1 MQLHRSPRH
10 RRFAAAAALSA
21 ATVLAATACAPTG
34 ATAASLTTDNH
45 IHELIPSDDGLSLLV
60 GTHNGLFTV
69 DLDSGDVA
77 GPVGEHVIDLMGL
90 TRADGELLAS
100 GHPGASGPQHLQG
113 PNLGLIQ
120 SSDAGETWEA
130 VSLEGVADFH
140 ALTYDPAAGTVVGV
154 HAGQILISDDMGAS
168 WREGAEAES
177 YDLLA
182 TSDGLLMTGISGLSV
197 STDAGESFQP
207 VEDAPPL
214 ALLANADDAVIGV
227 DLAGTLWR
235 SGPGLQWTPE
245 GTTPEQIH
253 ALTLLPNGEVIVAT
267 ESGLQ
272 RTSDLGQSW
281 RPLIP

>member
-1 MQLHRSPRH
+1 MKLHRSPRL
-10 RRFAAAAALSA
+10 RRIAATSALSA
-21 ATVLAATACAPTG
+21 TILLVATACAPVG
-34 ATAASLTTDNH
+34 ATAESLTTDNH
-45 IHELIPSDDGLSLLV
+45 IHKLMPSDDGQSLLV
-60 GTHNGLFTV
+60 GTHNGLFSV
-69 DLDSGDVA
+69 DLESGDVE

-90 TRADGELLAS
+90 TRADDRLLAS
-100 GHPGASGPQHLQG
+100 GHPGASGPQHLEG

-140 ALTYDPAAGTVVGV
+140 ALTYDSAAGSVVGA

-168 WREGAEAES
+168 WREGAAADP

-182 TSDGLLMTGISGLSV
+182 TGDALLMTSFDGLSV

-207 VEDAPPL
+207 VEGAPPL
-214 ALLANADDAVIGV
+214 VLLADADETVVGV

-235 SGPGLQWTPE
+235 SEPGMQWTPE

-253 ALTLLPNGEVIVAT
+253 ALALLPGGEVIVAT

-281 RPLIP
+281 EPLVS

>member
-1 MQLHRSPRH
+1 MQLHRSPRL
-10 RRFAAAAALSA
+10 RRIAATSALSA
-21 ATVLAATACAPTG
+21 TILLAATACAPAG

-45 IHELIPSDDGLSLLV
+45 IHKLMPSDGQSLLV
-60 GTHNGLFTV
+60 GSHNGLFSV
-69 DLDSGDVA
+69 DLESGDVE

-90 TRADGELLAS
+90 TRTDDGLLAS

-130 VSLEGVADFH
+130 VSLEGVGDLH
-140 ALTYDPAAGTVVGV
+140 ALTYDSAAGTVVGA

-168 WREGAEAES
+168 WREGAAADP

-182 TSDGLLMTGISGLSV
+182 TSDGLLMTSFAGLGI
-197 STDAGESFQP
+197 STDAGESFRP
-207 VEDAPPL
+207 VEGAPSL
-214 ALLANADDAVIGV
+214 VLLAGAEDTVVGV
-227 DLAGTLWR
+227 DLDGTLWR
-235 SGPGLQWTPE
+235 SEPGMQWTAQ

-253 ALTLLPNGEVIVAT
+253 ALTLLPGGDVIVAT

-281 RPLIP
+281 RPLVS

>member
-21 ATVLAATACAPTG
+21 ATILAATACAPTG

-45 IHELIPSDDGLSLLV
+45 IHKLIPSDDGLSLLV

-90 TRADGELLAS
+90 TRAGGELLAS

-113 PNLGLIQ
+113 PNLGLIH

-140 ALTYDPAAGTVVGV
+140 SLTYDPAAGTVVGV
-154 HAGQILISDDMGAS
+154 HAGQILISDDMGAT
-168 WREGAEAES
+168 WREGAAADP

-182 TSDGLLMTGISGLSV
+182 TSDGLLLTSIAGLSV
-197 STDAGESFQP
+197 STDTGESFQP
-207 VEDAPPL
+207 VEGAPPL
-214 ALLANADDAVIGV
+214 VLLANAEDTVIGV
-227 DLAGTLWR
+227 DLDGTLWR
-235 SGPGLQWTPE
+235 SEPGMQWAPV
-245 GTTPEQIH
+245 GTTPGQFH
-253 ALTLLPNGEVIVAT
+253 ALTVLPGGEVIVAT
-267 ESGLQ
+267 EAGLQ

-281 RPLIP
+281 EPLIS